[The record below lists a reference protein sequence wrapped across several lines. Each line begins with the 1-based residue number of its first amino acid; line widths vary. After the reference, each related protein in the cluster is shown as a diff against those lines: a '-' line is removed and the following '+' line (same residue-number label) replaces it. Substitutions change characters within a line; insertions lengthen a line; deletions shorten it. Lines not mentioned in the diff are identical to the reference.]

1 MAYQTGI
8 FFSEGGNSLT
18 FTPSATVVDERLQP
32 AGSRSVDVAADETEI
47 PVTHP
52 VVLKET
58 GADAEACTLAD
69 GAFDGQLLVVSLGT
83 DGGGDATITPDT
95 STGWATVVLAD
106 AGDTATLLF
115 IDSTTGWVI
124 VGTAGVAGSPVI
136 SV

>member
-52 VVLKET
+52 VVLERDR
-58 GADAEACTLAD
+58 GRCR
-69 GAFDGQLLVVSLGT
+69 GMH
-83 DGGGDATITPDT
+83 PC
-95 STGWATVVLAD
+95 GWCL
-106 AGDTATLLF
+106 
-115 IDSTTGWVI
+115 
-124 VGTAGVAGSPVI
+124 
-136 SV
+136 